1 MPGAKSARTVMIIV
15 AVIVAGMAVG
25 KAPGAEALPKNPLYS

>member
-15 AVIVAGMAVG
+15 AFVVVAGLVAAMFA
-25 KAPGAEALPKNPLYS
+25 GAAIPTR

>member
-15 AVIVAGMAVG
+15 AAVVIAGLIATMML
-25 KAPGAEALPKNPLYS
+25 GAGNIPTN

>member
-15 AVIVAGMAVG
+15 AFVVVAGLVATMFA
-25 KAPGAEALPKNPLYS
+25 GAAIPTR